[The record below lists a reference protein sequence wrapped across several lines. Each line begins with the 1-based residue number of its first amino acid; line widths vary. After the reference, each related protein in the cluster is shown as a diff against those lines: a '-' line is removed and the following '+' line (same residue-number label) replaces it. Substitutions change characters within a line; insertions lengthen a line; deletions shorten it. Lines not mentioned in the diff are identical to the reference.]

1 MRFKIYADVR
11 HSDDTLNNEGIRKP
25 RLGNKGNLTMARS
38 KGWTIGGT
46 HAGGAAGGTRNLN
59 YSNPDVREWY
69 QQNMQWYFTING
81 GDAAVD

>member
-46 HAGGAAGGTRNLN
+46 HAGGAAGGTR
-59 YSNPDVREWY
+59 S
-69 QQNMQWYFTING
+69 
-81 GDAAVD
+81 